1 MSEILLHIAALAKA
15 EGILDETKLRDRLI
29 RLEFEKLKTDM
40 PGKTVEEIINDLADK
55 HYLGAGRVRNI
66 CYEKTVPS
74 AQIAV
79 KIKRVKRAMR
89 RNQNKIASCKNKSA
103 LCLPL

>member
-40 PGKTVEEIINDLADK
+40 PTKTVNDIITELAGK
-55 HYLGAGRVRNI
+55 HYLSFERVRNI
-66 CYEKTVPS
+66 CYAEPV
-74 AQIAV
+74 AGVQIAV
-79 KIKRVKRAMR
+79 KVKRVKRALR
-89 RNQNKIASCKNKSA
+89 RA
-103 LCLPL
+103 